1 MEVIKLASIL
11 SAFLWIGLF
20 VAAFFALLLWG
31 WLYGKEN
38 LKNEKEYE
46 ALYKEIQDDINNND
60 LPATFENYDLIN
72 KKFTKLRWMKWVNK
86 EKTDQ
91 LRINFRIKFQ
101 KQWLTRATEGYLKR
115 GIRQTI

>member
-20 VAAFFALLLWG
+20 IAAFFALLLWA

-46 ALYKEIQDDINNND
+46 ALYKEIQSDVNL
-60 LPATFENYDLIN
+60 LPETFENYDLIN
-72 KKFTKLRWMKWVNK
+72 KKLTKLRWMKWVNK

-115 GIRQTI
+115 GIREVVK